1 MQKSIS
7 TRLTVVSLALFT
19 LAAIIFAS
27 LNLVKDAEYQKP
39 TDGIWWMEAH
49 GGLQAQRVPAGSPGE
64 HAGIKPGDILL
75 AAGDHPTPRMAS
87 LVREWF
93 RIGIWRSIDYSLVRS
108 GVHIDASVIL
118 SKQDRS
124 EYNGVRL
131 VALVYLLI
139 GLYVLFRRW
148 TAPHATHFYIFCLA
162 SFVLYAFHN
171 TGKLNAFDWTIYW
184 GNILAGALQPALF
197 LHFAIAFPENR
208 LTDRRSLRR
217 HRWLMA
223 LVYLPSALV
232 IAVQAFAFLYW
243 SATELLLH
251 RLEQIAVGYLA
262 AYYVLAAWCSSRT
275 TGSPTIR
282 CAASN

>member
-19 LAAIIFAS
+19 LAAVIFAS
-27 LNLVKDAEYQKP
+27 LNLVKDAQYQKP

-49 GGLQAQRVPAGSPGE
+49 GGLEAQRVPVGSPGE

-93 RIGIWRSIDYSLVRS
+93 RIGIWRSVDYSLVRS

-148 TAPHATHFYIFCLA
+148 TAPHATHFFVFCLA
-162 SFVLYAFHN
+162 SFVLYAFHH
-171 TGKLNAFDWTIYW
+171 TGKLNTFDWIIYW
-184 GNILAGALQPALF
+184 SNIAAGALQPALF
-197 LHFAIAFPENR
+197 LHFALAFPD
-208 LTDRRSLRR
+208 DRPGRMTRTGGGA
-217 HRWLMA
+217 HRWH
-223 LVYLPSALV
+223 PSWP
-232 IAVQAFAFLYW
+232 I
-243 SATELLLH
+243 
-251 RLEQIAVGYLA
+251 
-262 AYYVLAAWCSSRT
+262 
-275 TGSPTIR
+275 
-282 CAASN
+282 